1 MAMNTSRAKR
11 LMTWRPRAAAL
22 AIGAL
27 ALAFGTLA
35 QCLPASAARA
45 PRSLKSAKTVMT
57 RAAYMYDYMPAAHV
71 DELAQAG
78 FNRLLVHWIA
88 DSLNSAGAASFK
100 DMADHAQARG
110 IDIVPEWLLQQ
121 KTRLAARPTTRRY
134 TWGHGVLEPTVACP
148 LDSAYWRSALLDRAD
163 EWLAADPRIRH
174 LAVDLELLGAGRH
187 HYDGGPCSCSACIAE
202 YAHGREDI
210 MTRDPAQ
217 LTGLLPY
224 EEARI
229 AAIFR
234 GLLAEFTARHPGVEL
249 GVLDLDLDSFVHRA
263 LGRAIARRN
272 VASMD
277 YTESS
282 YGTGAA
288 ALVPAR
294 KRLNRLGLR
303 ATPLVAGFW
312 LKRWTPDQLEHA
324 MRKVNAQGDGY
335 FVFTT
340 YSLWQSPTR
349 LNGPYTLQGAPG
361 EYWRAL
367 REANTTP

>member
-1 MAMNTSRAKR
+1 MAMITPRTNRFAT
-11 LMTWRPRAAAL
+11 LRPLAASL
-22 AIGAL
+22 AFGVV
-27 ALAFGTLA
+27 ALAFGTFTL
-35 QCLPASAARA
+35 CLPASAANA
-45 PRSLKSAKTVMT
+45 PKSAKAAMT
-57 RAAYMYDYMPAAHV
+57 RAAYIYDYMPAAHV

-88 DSLNSAGAASFK
+88 DSLDSAGAASFK
-100 DMADHAQARG
+100 GMSDHAEARG

-121 KTRLAARPTTRRY
+121 KTRLAPRPITRRY
-134 TWGHGVLEPTVACP
+134 TWGHGVVEPTVACP
-148 LDSAYWRSALLDRAD
+148 LDSAYWRSALLDRAE

-202 YAHGREDI
+202 YAHGRADI
-210 MTRDPAQ
+210 MARDPAQ

-224 EEARI
+224 EEARV
-229 AAIFR
+229 AAILR
-234 GLLAEFTARHPGVEL
+234 GLLTEFAARHPGVEL
-249 GVLDLDLDSFVHRA
+249 SVLDLDFASFVHRA
-263 LGRAIARRN
+263 LGRALARRS

-282 YGTGAA
+282 YSTGAA
-288 ALVPAR
+288 ALDSAR
-294 KRLNRLGLR
+294 TRLGRLGLR
-303 ATPLVAGFW
+303 ATPLVAGLW
-312 LKRWTPDQLEHA
+312 LKRWKPDQLEQA
-324 MRKVNAQGDGY
+324 MHMVNAQGDGY

-340 YSLWQSPTR
+340 YSLWQSPAR
-349 LNGPYTLQGAPG
+349 LTGPYTLQGAPG